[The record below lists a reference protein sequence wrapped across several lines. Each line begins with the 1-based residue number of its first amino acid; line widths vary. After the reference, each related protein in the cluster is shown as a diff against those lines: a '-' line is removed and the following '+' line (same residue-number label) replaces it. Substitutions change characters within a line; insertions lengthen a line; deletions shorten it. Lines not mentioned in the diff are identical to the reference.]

1 MDYRK
6 KRGSFE
12 TVMIIIIV
20 VLLVLIAITSALL
33 LLRPL
38 IRDRGSKL
46 AVERR
51 LSLGKRYLSEME
63 YDKAVAEFSEV
74 VRIDK
79 KNTEAYVGLGDAY
92 TGLGKWSS
100 AVENYD
106 TALVTV
112 RGKVGV
118 ASADQPHNQH
128 QDGGTPSAWQETGLT
143 REDVLTMANLPDN
156 EYMTDDDLYL
166 IAVVVDPEEYGV
178 QNQSGP
184 FKADKVELTADEI
197 YDIIVRR
204 NDAIEYDLVDIRA
217 RGEDESK
224 YRDYIDWV
232 NGHEINSDGL
242 TDNDSSEEVPAAEE
256 ETPQVDWYAYIRENY
271 VEDMG
276 YASLETRSNTVNS
289 QQLEPW
295 DERTGVLSV
304 QIEDLNDDGIDEC
317 AVYYLDQNLL
327 YLALLSA
334 DENGEVVEKAN
345 RELGGIYDTG
355 FGDNIGGIITADGKK
370 YIYVESYSNA
380 YFANG
385 YGAMCYFYAYDGQD
399 FRLEI
404 VVGKTEGG
412 SMGFVYSIDRYD
424 ENGKF
429 PKYTPDDY
437 NGEHFTRTILC
448 TDGYINETG
457 DMSDYDTSIMVD
469 DYVPEK
475 SMSTG
480 MEMITGVTPDIVTLE
495 NADCGYAFGN
505 DFPTYRNSDIF
516 TQAYHYNANGSGNYE
531 SRNITVTVEDFT
543 NAQQMI
549 ESGE

>member
-92 TGLGKWSS
+92 SGLGKWAS

-217 RGEDESK
+217 
-224 YRDYIDWV
+224 
-232 NGHEINSDGL
+232 
-242 TDNDSSEEVPAAEE
+242 
-256 ETPQVDWYAYIRENY
+256 
-271 VEDMG
+271 
-276 YASLETRSNTVNS
+276 
-289 QQLEPW
+289 
-295 DERTGVLSV
+295 
-304 QIEDLNDDGIDEC
+304 
-317 AVYYLDQNLL
+317 
-327 YLALLSA
+327 
-334 DENGEVVEKAN
+334 
-345 RELGGIYDTG
+345 ELPH
-355 FGDNIGGIITADGKK
+355 
-370 YIYVESYSNA
+370 
-380 YFANG
+380 
-385 YGAMCYFYAYDGQD
+385 
-399 FRLEI
+399 R
-404 VVGKTEGG
+404 
-412 SMGFVYSIDRYD
+412 
-424 ENGKF
+424 
-429 PKYTPDDY
+429 
-437 NGEHFTRTILC
+437 
-448 TDGYINETG
+448 
-457 DMSDYDTSIMVD
+457 
-469 DYVPEK
+469 K
-475 SMSTG
+475 S
-480 MEMITGVTPDIVTLE
+480 
-495 NADCGYAFGN
+495 
-505 DFPTYRNSDIF
+505 
-516 TQAYHYNANGSGNYE
+516 
-531 SRNITVTVEDFT
+531 
-543 NAQQMI
+543 
-549 ESGE
+549 